1 MKSKIVLFFLFFFIL
16 VDEAQSQSNAFDT
29 TLSLNLKQI
38 LTKLD
43 SLDSKLDS
51 LDFRFGKF
59 KNLKDCDKLKSE
71 NKKFADQLKEN
82 KELLAIT
89 QDSLNKSKSEF
100 TKRKESYDDL
110 INKSMRDSTINA
122 KRISDLNKEVDS
134 LKDQK
139 SNKDQQLNGIKN
151 TVQNNINNSKK
162 IDSEYLKTIQIL
174 LKDDKSSVILISK
187 IDEFI
192 KNQKSMDAVDS
203 MMRKYDFKDFTK
215 VNSILNSIK
224 IDQTFKGQAKLNYE
238 LNEDFNNLKKTI
250 ENFFTKSQNAFANY
264 KKDELYVYYF
274 IHVIIDEKKDSP
286 LTFKLCSR
294 YPCINYY
301 IDEMVKAE
309 DIKNYKLPF

>member
-16 VDEAQSQSNAFDT
+16 VDEAQSQSNSIDT
-29 TLSLNLKQI
+29 TLSLNLQI
-38 LTKLD
+38 LTKLV

-51 LDFRFGKF
+51 LDSKFAKF

-134 LKDQK
+134 LKVHK

-151 TVQNNINNSKK
+151 TVQKNINNSKK
-162 IDSEYLKTIQIL
+162 IDSEYLKTIKIL
-174 LKDDKSSVILISK
+174 FKDDKSSDTLILK
-187 IDEFI
+187 IDAFI

-203 MMRKYDFKDFTK
+203 MMRKYDFKDFTN
-215 VNSILNSIK
+215 VNSLLNSIK
-224 IDQTFKGQAKLNYE
+224 IDQTFKGQAKLCDALKSDSKYLALKLE
-238 LNEDFNNLKKTI
+238 GFLAKSKSFNSKYTDDVK
-250 ENFFTKSQNAFANY
+250 
-264 KKDELYVYYF
+264 YVYYF
-274 IHVIIDEKKDSP
+274 IRDIEESKNTSDVTKELFDK
-286 LTFKLCSR
+286 
-294 YPCINYY
+294 YPCMNYY
-301 IDEMVKAE
+301 VDMMSNRSY
-309 DIKNYKLPF
+309 DKLPF

>member
-100 TKRKESYDDL
+100 KKLQVSHNDL
-110 INKSMRDSTINA
+110 IKKSKSDSTNNA
-122 KRISDLNKEVDS
+122 IKISELESLTKD

-162 IDSEYLKTIQIL
+162 IDSEYLKTIKIL
-174 LKDDKSSVILISK
+174 FKDDKSSDTLILK
-187 IDEFI
+187 IDAFI

-203 MMRKYDFKDFTK
+203 MMRKYDFKDFTN
-215 VNSILNSIK
+215 VNSLLNSIK
-224 IDQTFKGQAKLNYE
+224 IDQTFKGQAKLCDALKSDSKYLALKLE
-238 LNEDFNNLKKTI
+238 GFLAKSKSFNSKYTDDVK
-250 ENFFTKSQNAFANY
+250 
-264 KKDELYVYYF
+264 YVYYF
-274 IHVIIDEKKDSP
+274 IRDIEESKNTSDVTKELFDK
-286 LTFKLCSR
+286 
-294 YPCINYY
+294 YPCMNYY
-301 IDEMVKAE
+301 VDMMSNRSY
-309 DIKNYKLPF
+309 DKLPF